1 MAEQQIKAAN
11 THTGNEIVAQHRDEV
26 FIKRKRDDGES
37 PMERF
42 FLHHQFF
49 AVHVDEKKE
58 KKERDPKMFGGWQNV
73 KTVMEGRK
81 EGRTTKYFL
90 RLFCLFFRSPPV
102 IFGQWRA
109 KPAKET

>member
-49 AVHVDEKKE
+49 AVHVDEKKG
-58 KKERDPKMFGGWQNV
+58 KERERSEIVWGVAKRENCYGG
-73 KTVMEGRK
+73 
-81 EGRTTKYFL
+81 
-90 RLFCLFFRSPPV
+90 
-102 IFGQWRA
+102 
-109 KPAKET
+109 